1 MQLHPT
7 CIYNRIVMRC
17 RVMQLMQFRPKGL
30 RTCILSNAV
39 VMQCLQGWVAKTH
52 PLQVHRIT
60 LHPRGY
66 EVMQLM
72 QFGRLLPL

>member
-1 MQLHPT
+1 
-7 CIYNRIVMRC
+7 
-17 RVMQLMQFRPKGL
+17 
-30 RTCILSNAV
+30 
-39 VMQCLQGWVAKTH
+39 MQCLQGWVVKTH

-72 QFGRLLPL
+72 QFGRLLPAPARCVWASIRSLLFHGLSALLGDFVAPAVLLDQLVAL

>member
-1 MQLHPT
+1 
-7 CIYNRIVMRC
+7 
-17 RVMQLMQFRPKGL
+17 
-30 RTCILSNAV
+30 
-39 VMQCLQGWVAKTH
+39 MQCLQGWVVKTH

-72 QFGRLLPL
+72 QFGRLLPVWRGVFGHQSVPFCFTFFWPFSVIS

>member
-1 MQLHPT
+1 MQ
-7 CIYNRIVMRC
+7 R
-17 RVMQLMQFRPKGL
+17 
-30 RTCILSNAV
+30 
-39 VMQCLQGWVAKTH
+39 LQGWVVKTH

-72 QFGRLLPL
+72 QFGRLLPLVAARLGINLPPSA

>member
-1 MQLHPT
+1 
-7 CIYNRIVMRC
+7 
-17 RVMQLMQFRPKGL
+17 
-30 RTCILSNAV
+30 
-39 VMQCLQGWVAKTH
+39 MQCLQGWVVKTH

-72 QFGRLLPL
+72 QLMQFGRPRRARSYLRCCLILWFERNSSPILPSTKRPTVQT

>member
-1 MQLHPT
+1 
-7 CIYNRIVMRC
+7 
-17 RVMQLMQFRPKGL
+17 
-30 RTCILSNAV
+30 
-39 VMQCLQGWVAKTH
+39 MQCLQGWVVKTH

-72 QFGRLLPL
+72 QFGRLQPLWRGVFEHQSVPFCFRAFRPFSVNS